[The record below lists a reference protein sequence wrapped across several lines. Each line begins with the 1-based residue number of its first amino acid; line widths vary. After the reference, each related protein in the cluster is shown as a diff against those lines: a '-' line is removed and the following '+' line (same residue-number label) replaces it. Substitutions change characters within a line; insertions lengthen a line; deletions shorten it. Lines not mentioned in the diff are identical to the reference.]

1 MNEDYAAT
9 IAAVRIAAIKI
20 FQIMFLGAV
29 PGAVAM
35 VMRRTTATV
44 KSVTS
49 IVVAI
54 CLSPCGYLSR

>member
-1 MNEDYAAT
+1 
-9 IAAVRIAAIKI
+9 
-20 FQIMFLGAV
+20 
-29 PGAVAM
+29 M

-54 CLSPCGYLSR
+54 CFPPVLALDELALVPSGLKGTRPVTSCYTVAFTPVW